1 MEKKR
6 ILKLRTEKKA
16 KRLDCPNNFN
26 SLIEKIKEFA
36 PLTDQNKIYQL
47 IEEKSKKEIKNE
59 EDFQKMSE
67 ENQNETLIKI
77 SVFLS
82 LCGKTYT
89 VTADVPVSLTDV
101 ESINVILESSK
112 RNIDVSPGD
121 ILQVEQKELYNGK
134 LSLKLR
140 AVGAGKVYVDVSK
153 SGNYYFSDVFYVHPT
168 GYITFNSYFGKSN
181 GDFVIPLAAALFLT
195 VVLYAFIQEL
205 KANIRH
211 SFYQYKNVT
220 YLALIIFTSFLI
232 FNQIS
237 IVFNYQGL
245 IQTIRTI
252 LGTAELFAGL
262 ALPLI
267 LVVSVYVTVS
277 NIRLMRKE
285 GRNWRNMLGCML
297 GILVIA
303 GTILPMIPGFSKT

>member
-1 MEKKR
+1 M
-6 ILKLRTEKKA
+6 ILKGEQTIKMKKQIIIIIG
-16 KRLDCPNNFN
+16 L
-26 SLIEKIKEFA
+26 SL
-36 PLTDQNKIYQL
+36 
-47 IEEKSKKEIKNE
+47 EIV
-59 EDFQKMSE
+59 S
-67 ENQNETLIKI
+67 LL
-77 SVFLS
+77 FLS

-211 SFYQYKNVT
+211 S
-220 YLALIIFTSFLI
+220 L
-232 FNQIS
+232 
-237 IVFNYQGL
+237 
-245 IQTIRTI
+245 
-252 LGTAELFAGL
+252 
-262 ALPLI
+262 
-267 LVVSVYVTVS
+267 
-277 NIRLMRKE
+277 
-285 GRNWRNMLGCML
+285 
-297 GILVIA
+297 
-303 GTILPMIPGFSKT
+303 

>member
-1 MEKKR
+1 M
-6 ILKLRTEKKA
+6 ILKGEQPIKMKK
-16 KRLDCPNNFN
+16 
-26 SLIEKIKEFA
+26 KIIIIIGLCLAIVSF
-36 PLTDQNKIYQL
+36 L
-47 IEEKSKKEIKNE
+47 
-59 EDFQKMSE
+59 
-67 ENQNETLIKI
+67 
-77 SVFLS
+77 FLS

-303 GTILPMIPGFSKT
+303 GTILPMIVSDMLQQTTIVNVHNEQGTAMYIEEAFSASFSSNRLSGMCARG